1 MDDSIFDG
9 MKIPQLD
16 FDEQQLGILKN
27 IFASEED
34 GVAVEK
40 ELMNL
45 IQGQIDSSHQLW
57 DFVKEKGGDLAFAG
71 ITA

>member
-16 FDEQQLGILKN
+16 FAEQQLGILKN

-40 ELMNL
+40 ELMNQSL
-45 IQGQIDSSHQLW
+45 
-57 DFVKEKGGDLAFAG
+57 
-71 ITA
+71 